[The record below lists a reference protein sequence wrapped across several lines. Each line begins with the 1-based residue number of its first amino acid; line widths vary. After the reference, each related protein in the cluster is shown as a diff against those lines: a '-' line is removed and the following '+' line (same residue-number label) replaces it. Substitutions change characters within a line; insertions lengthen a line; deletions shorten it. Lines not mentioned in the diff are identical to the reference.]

1 MTERL
6 LSLIDKFVYSA
17 ARHGSY
23 VLVLLAALSY
33 NVETV
38 APAHGFVVLEAA
50 DHGEQN
56 KAVVSH
62 SRTIHDTQQIVVG
75 LDTTIAPSLGF
86 DRAGAVRQTVETYS
100 IAQTIRHFDARGSPG
115 EASLAV

>member
-1 MTERL
+1 MTEQL

-38 APAHGFVVLEAA
+38 APTHGFAVIEAA
-50 DHGEQN
+50 AHGEQE

-62 SRTIHDTQQIVVG
+62 SRTIYDTQQIVVG
-75 LDTTIAPSLGF
+75 FDTTIVPSLGF
-86 DRAGAVRQTVETYS
+86 GGTGVVRQTSETYS
-100 IAQTIRHFDARGSPG
+100 IAQTIRHFDARGSPAEILG
-115 EASLAV
+115 A